1 MKLRIGSR
9 ESRLAVIQSQMVME
23 LIAAAEP
30 EAELELVTMKTT
42 GDKILDKTLD
52 KIGGKGLFVRELDQA
67 LRDGRADFT
76 VHSLKDMP
84 MQVPED
90 LPLAAFSSRE
100 DPRDVLVLPEGATE
114 LDVSKPIGCSSRR
127 RQLQLKLLFP
137 DMDIQPVRGNVQTR
151 LAKLEAGQFSALVLA
166 AAGLKRLGLE
176 GRISRYFTTEEIL
189 PAAGQ
194 GILVVQTRRGM
205 DTQCLRLVQDEKTA
219 CCAKAERAFV
229 RALDGGCSSP
239 VAAYAVVE
247 GEKLTLTGFYV
258 SEDERIQRKGSIS
271 GGVTEAE
278 TLGSTLAW
286 ILKEG
291 ECQCALEL

>member
-9 ESRLAVIQSQMVME
+9 ESRLAVIQSRMVME
-23 LIAAAEP
+23 AIRMAESA
-30 EAELELVTMKTT
+30 AELELVTMKTT

-67 LRDGRADFT
+67 LREGKVDFT

-84 MQVPED
+84 MEVPED

-100 DPRDVLVLPEGATE
+100 DPRDVLVLPEGVTE
-114 LDVSKPIGCSSRR
+114 LDPSKPIGCSSRR
-127 RQLQLKLLFP
+127 RQLQLKKLFP
-137 DMDIQPVRGNVQTR
+137 EMRIEPVRGNVQTR

-176 GRISRYFTTEEIL
+176 NRISRYFESEEIL

-194 GILVVQTRRGM
+194 GILVVQTRKGM
-205 DTQCLRLVQDEKTA
+205 NTDCLRLVHDEKTA

-229 RALDGGCSSP
+229 RELNGGCSSP
-239 VAAYAVVE
+239 VAAHATVD
-247 GEKLTLTGFYV
+247 GETLILTGFYV
-258 SEDERIQRKGSIS
+258 SPDETIQRKGSIR
-271 GGVTEAE
+271 GGVPDAE
-278 TLGSTLAW
+278 TLGRTLARL
-286 ILKEG
+286 LKEG
-291 ECQCALEL
+291 ECQ